1 MSDTALV
8 ENLETTKRTAAE
20 IQQKV
25 AEAKITSEKI
35 DEARE
40 HYRPAAAR
48 ASLLYFILNEL
59 NTINLVYQFSL
70 KVNTLVWTR
79 LKYTNLNC
87 MIYFI
92 EICRLS
98 ALCLTTPLKNRY
110 PQKACRREWTT
121 WSIVSPISYSYIL
134 LEGCSNA
141 TNWYSLRRWHSK

>member
-1 MSDTALV
+1 MNYTLVYYKKKYFNFKDNILSDTALV

-70 KVNTLVWTR
+70 KVKMLIKKR
-79 LKYTNLNC
+79 LKY
-87 MIYFI
+87 
-92 EICRLS
+92 
-98 ALCLTTPLKNRY
+98 AH
-110 PQKACRREWTT
+110 
-121 WSIVSPISYSYIL
+121 
-134 LEGCSNA
+134 SN
-141 TNWYSLRRWHSK
+141 NI

>member
-1 MSDTALV
+1 MV

-70 KVNTLVWTR
+70 KVKKMRKHTIVVFHTSYYVK
-79 LKYTNLNC
+79 LKTIGIQC
-87 MIYFI
+87 GV
-92 EICRLS
+92 
-98 ALCLTTPLKNRY
+98 
-110 PQKACRREWTT
+110 Q
-121 WSIVSPISYSYIL
+121 
-134 LEGCSNA
+134 
-141 TNWYSLRRWHSK
+141 

>member
-1 MSDTALV
+1 MLYLSINLNIKKYFYFKDNILSDTALV

-70 KVNTLVWTR
+70 KVKNHQEKAIQIRAFTVVEVEFSGARR
-79 LKYTNLNC
+79 LFPSFKTQVFKNGP
-87 MIYFI
+87 IY
-92 EICRLS
+92 
-98 ALCLTTPLKNRY
+98 
-110 PQKACRREWTT
+110 
-121 WSIVSPISYSYIL
+121 
-134 LEGCSNA
+134 
-141 TNWYSLRRWHSK
+141 

>member
-1 MSDTALV
+1 M

-70 KVNTLVWTR
+70 KVNEVVIIS
-79 LKYTNLNC
+79 Y
-87 MIYFI
+87 
-92 EICRLS
+92 CRLNTVIYNFQS
-98 ALCLTTPLKNRY
+98 KHFNRN
-110 PQKACRREWTT
+110 R
-121 WSIVSPISYSYIL
+121 IVVFFFFFT
-134 LEGCSNA
+134 GFQCSV
-141 TNWYSLRRWHSK
+141 